1 MFILRPHF
9 RKEAYSLATIPF
21 QISSK
26 KNTSERAWFASALLI
41 AAIVSL
47 PIIAV
52 LYLALFPEENVWPH
66 LVATVLPLY
75 VQNTIVLMLGVGSLS
90 MLIGIGSAWL
100 VSHYNF
106 PGKRIFNWAP
116 FAMPAYVIAYV
127 YTDFLEYAGPVQSA
141 LRDLFGWTNAQQYF
155 FPEVRSMG
163 GAIIL
168 MSLTLYPYIY
178 MLARAAFLQQSVSLY
193 YAARSL
199 GSSPLAFFFRVS
211 LPMARPAVAVGLSL
225 VLMETLNDFGTV
237 DYFAIQTL
245 TAGLYDTWLNMS
257 NLGGA
262 AQIATVM
269 MLAVTL
275 LIYLEQRSRQQQK
288 TFTGKSSGSSQP
300 IEALK
305 GARAYLA
312 VGIASVPVIFGFLI
326 PVIILTKYAV
336 QYFDVSWTSR
346 FLGYAVNSF
355 TLSAS
360 AAFITV
366 VIGCV
371 LAYAKRLQRK
381 RSMNALTRISSL
393 GYAIPG
399 AVLAIGVIIPLA
411 AFDNWLDGIAREVF
425 GISTGLL
432 LSGSII
438 AILFAYTVRFLAVSA
453 GAIES
458 SLDKV
463 TPSMDMASRSLGV
476 GTLQTFMRIHLPM
489 IRAGALTAML
499 VVFVDC
505 MKELPATLIL
515 RPFNFETL
523 ATHVYQFASDE
534 LLEQC
539 ALSALVIVIV
549 GIIPVILLNR
559 SINRS

>member
-1 MFILRPHF
+1 M
-9 RKEAYSLATIPF
+9 ASIPF
-21 QISSK
+21 TLSNK
-26 KNTSERAWFASALLI
+26 KNTSEGAWFASALFI
-41 AAIVSL
+41 ATIVSL

-52 LYLALFPEENVWPH
+52 VYLALFPEENVWPH

-75 VQNTIVLMLGVGSLS
+75 VKNTVILMLGVGSLT

-100 VSHYNF
+100 VSHYHF
-106 PGKRIFNWAP
+106 PGKRIFNWALLLP

-127 YTDFLEYAGPVQSA
+127 YTDFLEYAGPVQSG
-141 LRDLFGWTNAQQYF
+141 LRDLFGWSNAQDYF

-199 GSSPLAFFFRVS
+199 GSSPLSFFFRVS
-211 LPMARPAVAVGLSL
+211 LPMARPAIAVGLSL

-245 TAGLYDTWLNMS
+245 AAGLYDTWLNMS

-275 LIYLEQRSRQQQK
+275 LIYLEQHSRQQQK

-300 IEALK
+300 IETIK
-305 GARAYLA
+305 GTKAYLA
-312 VGIASVPVIFGFLI
+312 LGAASVPVIFGFLI
-326 PVIILTKYAV
+326 PVVILSKYAI
-336 QYFDVSWTSR
+336 QYFEVSWSNR
-346 FLGYAVNSF
+346 FISYALNSF

-371 LAYAKRLQRK
+371 LAYAKRLQKK

-411 AFDNWLDGIAREVF
+411 AFDNWLDSLAREVF
-425 GISTGLL
+425 GVSTGLL
-432 LSGSII
+432 LSGSIV

-458 SLDKV
+458 SLEKV

-476 GTLQTFMRIHLPM
+476 GTLKTFIRIHLPM

-549 GIIPVILLNR
+549 GIMPVVLLNH
-559 SINRS
+559 SINKT